1 MQASELREKP
11 IFWLEY
17 QPITLYISAPLE
29 IQLIE
34 EIISLANSV
43 QAKKRARQNE
53 KRRQQNA
60 SLRSMVRTY
69 IKKVNAALESGDQAV
84 AQDAYNAS
92 VPVIDRMADKGIIH
106 KNKAARHK
114 SRLNAQVKAM
124 AAK

>member
-1 MQASELREKP
+1 MQTSELREKP

-17 QPITLYISAPLE
+17 RPITLYISAPLE

-34 EIISLANSV
+34 EIIPLANSV

-53 KRRQQNA
+53 KRRQHNA

-69 IKKVNAALESGDQAV
+69 IKKVNAAIESGDQAV

>member
-1 MQASELREKP
+1 LQASELREKP

-53 KRRQQNA
+53 KRRQHNA